1 MSYWIAVD
9 IGGTK
14 LRAACYQEGNI
25 QPAAIRK
32 IPAQHSRVPALQQ
45 VTDLINSLW
54 PIHGQVAGIGVA
66 APGPV
71 DPFSGT
77 VLWAPSIPEWVDY
90 PLKQILME
98 TFQVPVYAGND
109 ANLAAL
115 GEWKYGAGQGHQD
128 LLYLTISTGI
138 GGGVIANGQLLLGK
152 QGLAGEVGHTTVM
165 SNGPLCSCGRA
176 GHLEAVASGPSI
188 ARWTETELRRGA
200 NSNLPT
206 ADSLTCRQI
215 AEAAK
220 AGDSLAQAAFERAGN
235 YLGLAISNYVNIFNP
250 SIVILGGGVSQSG
263 DLLLAPIR
271 AVLATQVYSHHFLDS
286 LQLTTAALGDDAGLL
301 GALELAQ
308 TRSRIKI

>member
-14 LRAACYQEGNI
+14 LRAACYQEGDI
-25 QPAAIRK
+25 HPSAIRK

-54 PIHGQVAGIGVA
+54 PVHGQVAGIGVA

-77 VLWAPSIPEWVDY
+77 VLWAPSIPEWLDY
-90 PLKQILME
+90 PLEQILSE
-98 TFQVPVYAGND
+98 SFQVPASVGND

-115 GEWKYGAGQGHQD
+115 GEWKYGAGQGHHD
-128 LLYLTISTGI
+128 MLYLTISTGI

-152 QGLAGEVGHTTVM
+152 QGLAGELGHITVM
-165 SNGPLCSCGRA
+165 PNGPLCSCGRA

-188 ARWTETELRRGA
+188 ARWTEAELRQGA
-200 NSNLPT
+200 DSNLPIG
-206 ADSLTCRQI
+206 ASLTCRQI
-215 AEAAK
+215 AEAAM
-220 AGDSLAQAAFERAGN
+220 AGDPLSQAAFERAGK
-235 YLGLAISNYVNIFNP
+235 YLGQAISIYVNIFNP

-271 AVLATQVYSHHFLDS
+271 AVLAAQVYSHHFLDS
-286 LQLTTAALGDDAGLL
+286 LQLTTATLGDDAGLL

-308 TRSRIKI
+308 TRSRMKV

>member
-14 LRAACYQEGNI
+14 LRAACYQEGRI
-25 QPAAIRK
+25 HPSAIRK

-54 PIHGQVAGIGVA
+54 PVHGLVAGIGVA

-90 PLKQILME
+90 PLEQILSE
-98 TFQVPVYAGND
+98 AFQVPAHVGND

-115 GEWKYGAGQGHQD
+115 GEWKYGAGQGHHD

-138 GGGVIANGQLLLGK
+138 GAGVIANGQLLLGK
-152 QGLAGEVGHTTVM
+152 QGLAGELGHITVM

-188 ARWTETELRRGA
+188 ARWTETELRQGA
-200 NSNLPT
+200 DSNLPT
-206 ADSLTCRQI
+206 GITLTCRQI
-215 AEAAK
+215 AKAAM
-220 AGDSLAQAAFERAGN
+220 AGDPLSKAAFQRAGK
-235 YLGLAISNYVNIFNP
+235 YLGQAISIYVNIFNP
-250 SIVILGGGVSQSG
+250 SMVILGGGVSQSG

-271 AVLATQVYSHHFLDS
+271 AVLAAQVYSHHFLDS

-308 TRSRIKI
+308 TRSRMKI